1 MQRRFNTMPNFS
13 TVGQIILQPYDE
25 IGYKFK
31 FNPAPAST
39 EKGAI
44 PFGTNIAA
52 VLVEVTDLT
61 DSTNATS
68 FVIMGTP
75 TVASNI
81 VTCICKYPGYEGK
94 FKFTFKLTL
103 DSGAKKEF
111 DFKRVE
117 SKIV

>member
-1 MQRRFNTMPNFS
+1 MPNFS

-25 IGYKFK
+25 IPYKFK
-31 FNPAPAST
+31 FTPAPAAT

-44 PFGTNIAA
+44 PFGTNIAGA
-52 VLVEVTDLT
+52 NVIITDLT
-61 DSTNATS
+61 DGTDVTNLIIS
-68 FVIMGTP
+68 GTP

-81 VTCICKYPGYEGK
+81 VTCVMTYPGYESK
-94 FKFTFKLTL
+94 FKMTFQLTL
-103 DSGAKKEF
+103 DTGSTKEF